1 MAEQLDSQ
9 FYDEEAEALRKTLD
23 EMRQEAAREVERLN
37 RQLADRHHASDSSVA
52 SATERLALHQE
63 MTVLQQTLEAKAQA
77 LDQITEECR
86 RLEDEL
92 EDHNMALDSLK
103 QEVERKEQALKD
115 AQDELEQLRREM
127 AERQPPSAAIS
138 PTTPNRPTPPPVPV
152 RRPVNVLLAGFL
164 ALFVVLS
171 LSMGVFLY
179 LVRDQIDPQLAG
191 RRQPAEVP
199 AAVTVQTSTPAAGAT
214 ASQTEPAVTALAT
227 ANSTVTESEPPR
239 VQNDRLRSGGLGPA
253 MAALAGGVFQ
263 MGSNSLSGE
272 DFSPAHAVRIDPF
285 LIGVHEVT
293 FRDYDRFA
301 RATGRSLPNDF
312 GWGRDTRPVVGVSWD
327 DATAYADWLSE
338 ETGRRYRLPSEAE
351 WEFAARGG
359 GTGSYWWG
367 FGMEPGRAVCLD
379 CGSQWDNRSTAPVG
393 SFAPNPFGLYDQAG
407 NAMEWVADCYTA
419 GYRGALDDGRPRLD
433 GDCAARVAR
442 GGAFNRPSSSMRSH
456 VRARFAPQSQLNLLG
471 FRVAR
476 DP

>member
-9 FYDEEAEALRKTLD
+9 FYDEDAETLRKTLD

-37 RQLADRHHASDSSVA
+37 RQLAERHYASDNSVA

-92 EDHNMALDSLK
+92 EDHNMALDGLK

-115 AQDELEQLRREM
+115 AQSELEQLRREM

-138 PTTPNRPTPPPVPV
+138 PAAPSRPAPPPAPV
-152 RRPVNVLLAGFL
+152 RHPVNTALAGL
-164 ALFVVLS
+164 LVLFVVLS

-179 LVRDQIDPQLAG
+179 LIRDRIDFQLAG
-191 RRQPAEVP
+191 LRQPAEVP
-199 AAVTVQTSTPAAGAT
+199 AVVAVQTSTAGAT
-214 ASQTEPAVTALAT
+214 ASQTEPVVRTPETAS
-227 ANSTVTESEPPR
+227 STVTESEPPR

-272 DFSPAHAVRIDPF
+272 DFSPAREVRIDPF

-327 DATAYADWLSE
+327 EATAYADWLSR

-351 WEFAARGG
+351 WEFATRAG

-393 SFAPNPFGLYDQAG
+393 SFPPNPFGLYDQAG

-419 GYRGALDDGRPRLD
+419 GYRGAPDDGRPRLD
-433 GDCAARVAR
+433 GDCATRVAR
-442 GGAFNRPSSSMRSH
+442 GGAFNRPSVSMRSH
-456 VRARFAPQSQLNLLG
+456 VRARFTPQSQFNLLG

-476 DP
+476 EP